1 LHIPPF
7 IATFFYALGI
17 FGLFWLDR
25 DPHTQTS
32 NALWLPVTWLLING
46 SRPVSMWLGMSPSG
60 QADIYLEGSPI
71 DRVVYLALFFAGIII
86 LLGRAEQVSALLH
99 KNGPILL
106 FFSYAALSIAWSDY
120 PFVTFKHWVKGIGD
134 LVMILIVMTE
144 PDPVGALKRLITR
157 VGFLLLPLSV
167 LLCKYYPALSRR
179 LSRSWMME
187 YTGVT
192 TQKNSLGGICL
203 IFGVGLL
210 WRLCAVYRHRGD
222 EWRAR
227 RILSL
232 GTVIAMAIWLLWTS
246 NSMTSICCLAM
257 AGTVMLL
264 ATLPWIRQR
273 PWMLHAVMLVMLSVS
288 IFAVFFDSS
297 GELLEDLGRTQTLTG
312 RTEVWSDVLS
322 VPINP
327 LVGVGYESFWLGP
340 RLEQMREL
348 AGFDINEAHNGYIE
362 IYVNLGWIGL
372 TVLAVL
378 LATCYRNATRA
389 YPSDPDY
396 GGLTLAYFLAAVV
409 TALTEAG
416 FRMMSPGWFFL
427 LLVTAVPREP
437 LTSGI
442 ASTDYLVES
451 ESSVVD
457 AVGVGFD

>member
-1 LHIPPF
+1 MV
-7 IATFFYALGI
+7 
-17 FGLFWLDR
+17 
-25 DPHTQTS
+25 HT
-32 NALWLPVTWLLING
+32 
-46 SRPVSMWLGMSPSG
+46 
-60 QADIYLEGSPI
+60 
-71 DRVVYLALFFAGIII
+71 VV
-86 LLGRAEQVSALLH
+86 
-99 KNGPILL
+99 
-106 FFSYAALSIAWSDY
+106 
-120 PFVTFKHWVKGIGD
+120 
-134 LVMILIVMTE
+134 
-144 PDPVGALKRLITR
+144 
-157 VGFLLLPLSV
+157 
-167 LLCKYYPALSRR
+167 
-179 LSRSWMME
+179 
-187 YTGVT
+187 
-192 TQKNSLGGICL
+192 
-203 IFGVGLL
+203 
-210 WRLCAVYRHRGD
+210 
-222 EWRAR
+222 
-227 RILSL
+227 
-232 GTVIAMAIWLLWTS
+232 
-246 NSMTSICCLAM
+246 
-257 AGTVMLL
+257 
-264 ATLPWIRQR
+264 
-273 PWMLHAVMLVMLSVS
+273 LVMLSVS

-297 GELLEDLGRTQTLTG
+297 GELVEELGRTPTLTG
-312 RTEVWSDVLS
+312 RTDIWREVLS
-322 VPINP
+322 FPVNP
-327 LVGVGYESFWLGP
+327 VVGVGYESFWLGP